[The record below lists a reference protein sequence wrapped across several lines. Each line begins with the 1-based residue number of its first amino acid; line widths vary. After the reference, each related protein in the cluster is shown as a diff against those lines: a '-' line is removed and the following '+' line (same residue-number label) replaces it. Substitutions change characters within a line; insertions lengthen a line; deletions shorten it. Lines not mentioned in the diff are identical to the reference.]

1 MLISN
6 AAVNA
11 DSLFACCIYLGG
23 ICPKSNLVSLG
34 DLHETAK
41 GQDYQSFFRR
51 LTENATRLQES
62 FLLKK

>member
-1 MLISN
+1 M
-6 AAVNA
+6 
-11 DSLFACCIYLGG
+11 
-23 ICPKSNLVSLG
+23 PKSNLVSLG

-62 FLLKK
+62 FFAKKMNLINCQADNENEKLCNSLLVS

>member
-1 MLISN
+1 M
-6 AAVNA
+6 
-11 DSLFACCIYLGG
+11 
-23 ICPKSNLVSLG
+23 PKSNLVSLG

-62 FLLKK
+62 FFSKKMNLINSQADNENEKLCNSVLVS